1 MFLQLIHL
9 VMPWGERWQDSVDV
23 RGDLVPTRSHCLL
36 EVLFHALQV
45 NNLGRLP
52 RPLAFK
58 MLLHPGNQ
66 LLAFLPFLSLVLKNL
81 LAKVSRL

>member
-1 MFLQLIHL
+1 MQLIHL

-45 NNLGRLP
+45 NLGRLP

-81 LAKVSRL
+81 VAKVSRL